1 MDYYCCKCGREVD
14 LEKPCVV
21 DGEQDIVAHL
31 ICGYERKYCSLC
43 GRPLQ
48 EIIAR
53 RAGSDAL
60 ICEGHDGNDVNDVNS
75 QP

>member
-21 DGEQDIVAHL
+21 DGESDIVAHL
-31 ICGYERKYCSLC
+31 ICGHERFYCSLC
-43 GRPLQ
+43 GKPLNKVTRISAI
-48 EIIAR
+48 E
-53 RAGSDAL
+53 GPV
-60 ICEGHDGNDVNDVNS
+60 CEGHDGNDVSDVNS